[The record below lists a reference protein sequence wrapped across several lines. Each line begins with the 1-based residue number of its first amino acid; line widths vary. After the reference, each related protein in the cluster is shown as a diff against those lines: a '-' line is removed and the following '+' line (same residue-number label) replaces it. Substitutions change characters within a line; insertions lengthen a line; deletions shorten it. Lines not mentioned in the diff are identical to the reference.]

1 MELDGSGPRPP
12 PNQGVALDRAGI
24 TVFRGITFLAAGPA
38 SERSRYAS
46 QTVEKGQMMPSALNA
61 DENRDASLR
70 AQSAAFRDFR
80 LSEPPTE
87 SRALELWMQHAA
99 GFVLFEKVRAAGL
112 ATLEESASDAVR
124 AAVELA
130 VDATMYALMMQIDG
144 VSGGLRGA
152 NRDLA
157 LKFGVELTTN
167 KTTVAEVDLRNGD
180 GMCMGFHMWCDGD
193 FGEASIV
200 DV

>member
-1 MELDGSGPRPP
+1 
-12 PNQGVALDRAGI
+12 
-24 TVFRGITFLAAGPA
+24 
-38 SERSRYAS
+38 
-46 QTVEKGQMMPSALNA
+46 MPSALNA
-61 DENRDASLR
+61 DENGDASLR
-70 AQSAAFRDFR
+70 AQAVAFRDFA
-80 LSEPPTE
+80 LSEPPKE

-99 GFVLFEKVRAAGL
+99 GFLLLEKVRAAGR
-112 ATLEESASDAVR
+112 ATLDENASDAVR

-152 NRDLA
+152 NHDLE
-157 LKFGVELTTN
+157 LKFGVVLTSN
-167 KTTVAEVDLRNGD
+167 QTTVAEVDLRNGD

-193 FGEASIV
+193 FGNIRIV